1 VDEKTLRDLFCYCIA
16 ALSFLYASPSA
27 ALFPS
32 TAGEFRL
39 CLGEEDPERTG
50 SLSHPG
56 RRAPL
61 AGQTDPPLLFFPATR
76 QSQPNGPAQRGLCV
90 RPGLKKRGYSI
101 FDF

>member
-1 VDEKTLRDLFCYCIA
+1 MPH
-16 ALSFLYASPSA
+16 PSA

-39 CLGEEDPERTG
+39 YLGEEDPERTG

-61 AGQTDPPLLFFPATR
+61 AGRTDPRFLFFFPATC
-76 QSQPNGPAQRGLCV
+76 QLQPNGPAQRGLCV
-90 RPGLKKRGYSI
+90 WPGLKKRGYSI
-101 FDF
+101 FDS